1 MPCKNWSSINQN
13 RGRGLVEDRGKR
25 LDGGSLTDKKRENGD
40 FLKGGGAFLY
50 PYVRERGETQKLL
63 HVGWAWS

>member
-25 LDGGSLTDKKRENGD
+25 LDGGSLTDKRENGD
-40 FLKGGGAFLY
+40 FLKGGGISIS
-50 PYVRERGETQKLL
+50 VR
-63 HVGWAWS
+63 A

>member
-40 FLKGGGAFLY
+40 FLRGGGTFLY
-50 PYVRERGETQKLL
+50 PCVRELG
-63 HVGWAWS
+63 